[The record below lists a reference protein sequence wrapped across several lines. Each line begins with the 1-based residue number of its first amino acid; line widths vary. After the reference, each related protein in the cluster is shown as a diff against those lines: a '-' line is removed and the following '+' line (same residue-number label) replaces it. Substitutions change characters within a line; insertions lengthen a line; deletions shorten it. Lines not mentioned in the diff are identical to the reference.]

1 MDQNQENVSPLH
13 VDICNAINI
22 DLKGNSNHFLHV
34 DGILTK
40 YLDKI
45 TCICPGCIKTRKEVI
60 ELMQTLHNKIVFER
74 MRDTLYVT
82 GDMKL
87 FETMIVDKSQKSE
100 NCFWNR
106 KT

>member
-1 MDQNQENVSPLH
+1 
-13 VDICNAINI
+13 
-22 DLKGNSNHFLHV
+22 
-34 DGILTK
+34 
-40 YLDKI
+40 
-45 TCICPGCIKTRKEVI
+45 
-60 ELMQTLHNKIVFER
+60 MQTLHNEIVFER

>member
-1 MDQNQENVSPLH
+1 MI

-40 YLDKI
+40 YLDNI

-60 ELMQTLHNKIVFER
+60 ELMQTLHNEIVFETVH
-74 MRDTLYVT
+74 DSLYVT
-82 GDMKL
+82 RDMKL
-87 FETMIVDKSQKSE
+87 FATMIVDKSK
-100 NCFWNR
+100 
-106 KT
+106 KK